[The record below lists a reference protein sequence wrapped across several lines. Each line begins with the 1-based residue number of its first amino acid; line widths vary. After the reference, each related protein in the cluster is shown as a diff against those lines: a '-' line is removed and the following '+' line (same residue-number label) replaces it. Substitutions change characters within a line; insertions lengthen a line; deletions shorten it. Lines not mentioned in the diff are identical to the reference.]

1 MKTIQW
7 ASSLD
12 YEHSKITGWTRQ
24 HWEELFLT
32 LLKGILTHA
41 SDSKAQVLIPTIHHK
56 RRRSD
61 GLEGFARSFIMV
73 GPWLHTNQ
81 SSCINVDETTVD
93 LVEFYREGL
102 LAGTDPQHPEY
113 WGAIANQSQHL
124 VECASLAWSLY
135 LSKSQIWD
143 RYSEQEKHQI
153 ANYLLQCNQVQSNPT
168 NWLLFD
174 VITNTV
180 LKRLG
185 MPYSSEQIHTKLQM
199 CNAMYVGDGWY
210 RDGLVGNYFD
220 YYNAWGFHYYHLM
233 WVILDGDSQP
243 ELAQLH
249 LDRMRQFMRNF
260 RYFFA
265 GDGTTPCFG
274 RSMTY
279 RFAYLA
285 PIALGLHLNCIDLDM
300 GEIKTMYNLGT
311 KVFFE
316 NAILTNDL
324 HLSLGYLR
332 PCSSMLES
340 YSCGGSPYWAGKAFN
355 LFLLPNS
362 HPFWQVSEKPL
373 PIHTKSF
380 SIPIKSPGFLL
391 LGSQETGHV
400 QLINQKSSQKKEK
413 SRKKYNNFAYSS
425 VFTYEPRSLKH
436 NYNCDNALTFSL
448 DGLHY
453 EQRSQMEILFCEKN
467 FIASRSRLLGGKKID
482 FSHSY
487 ILVKDDFMI
496 NVHRIDTSQPLFFR
510 EGGYPLGFNK
520 DETGAVKI
528 VSIPGAE
535 AAYCNNK
542 ISFLRNLY
550 GYTHQSKP
558 YTIWA
563 NELQDGNPRYAHSM
577 IPALCFRSTGEKTI
591 YLASMVYGKIG
602 EARVEE
608 LMQLVTDFRI
618 DQGVVHVS
626 FYDGEK
632 AVMQLGRTSPV
643 DLILNGDRITGKV
656 AMARASAD
664 GSDRMVVYSTQET
677 EAPRIKLPS
686 LDSTKQLVKDYW
698 LGLDSFGS
706 AEPSTSTALVDL
718 AKRMLGK

>member
-1 MKTIQW
+1 M
-7 ASSLD
+7 
-12 YEHSKITGWTRQ
+12 TGWTRH
-24 HWEELFLT
+24 HWEELFLV

-41 SDSKAQVLIPTIHHK
+41 SESKAHVWIPTIHRE
-56 RRRSD
+56 RRDSD

-73 GPWLHTNQ
+73 GPWLHANQ
-81 SSCINVDETTVD
+81 PSQVD
-93 LVEFYREGL
+93 LDGTRVDLAEFYQEGL
-102 LAGTDPQHPEY
+102 LAGTDPHHPDY
-113 WGAIANQSQHL
+113 WGAIGNQSQNL

-135 LSKSQIWD
+135 LSKAQIWD
-143 RYSEQEKHQI
+143 RYSSQEKQQI
-153 ANYLLQCNQVQSNPT
+153 ANYLLQCNQVQSNET

-185 MPYSSEQIHTKLQM
+185 MSYSPEQIHTKLQA
-199 CNAMYVGDGWY
+199 CNEMYVGDGWY
-210 RDGLVGNYFD
+210 RDGTKENHFD

-243 ELAQLH
+243 DLAQLH
-249 LDRMRQFMRNF
+249 LDRMRQFMHNF

-285 PIALGLHLNCIDLDM
+285 PIALGVYLNCIDLSM
-300 GEIKTMYNLGT
+300 GEIKTMYNMGT

-316 NAILTNDL
+316 NGILTEDL

-332 PCSSMLES
+332 PCASMLES

-362 HPFWQVSEKPL
+362 HPFWQVPEEPLAIHSEN
-373 PIHTKSF
+373 F
-380 SIPIKSPGFLL
+380 SVPIKSPGFLL
-391 LGSQETGHV
+391 LGNKETGHV
-400 QLINQKSSQKKEK
+400 QLINQKSSQKNYK

-425 VFTYEPRSLKH
+425 VFTYEPRSVEH
-436 NYNCDNALTFSL
+436 NYNCDNALTFSQ
-448 DGLHY
+448 DGVQY
-453 EQRSQMEILFCEKN
+453 EQRWGMKPLFCEKN
-467 FIASRSRLLGGKKID
+467 FTASRYWLPGNKRIGL
-482 FSHSY
+482 SY
-487 ILVKDDFMI
+487 SYVLVKDDFMI
-496 NVHRIDTSQPLFFR
+496 NVHRIETRKPLFFR

-520 DETGAVKI
+520 DETEAVRVI
-528 VSIPGAE
+528 SIPGAE
-535 AAYCNNK
+535 AVYHNSK

-550 GYTHQSKP
+550 GYTHQSKA
-558 YTIWA
+558 YTIWG

-577 IPALCFRSTGEKTI
+577 IPALCYKSTGERTI

-602 EARVEE
+602 ETSIEQ

-618 DQGVVHVS
+618 EQSLVQVS

-632 AVMQLGRTSPV
+632 AVMQLGKINPV
-643 DLILNGDRITGKV
+643 DVLLNGDRITGKV
-656 AMARASAD
+656 AMARVSAD
-664 GSDRMVVYSTQET
+664 GGDRMVVYGTKTT
-677 EAPRIKLPS
+677 EIPRIQLPS
-686 LDSTKQLVKDYW
+686 VESTKQLVKQ
-698 LGLDSFGS
+698 LLIR
-706 AEPSTSTALVDL
+706 T
-718 AKRMLGK
+718 